1 MKITIV
7 TATYNRT
14 KEIENLY
21 NSIKKQ
27 THKNWEW
34 IIVDDYSDIKNYHF
48 VKSITLRDPRVKL
61 LRNFNNRK
69 QEYSRNKAIKLATG
83 DIITNIDS
91 DDDIPIN
98 RLEIINDAFT
108 REKECD
114 VLYGGWTLVRGDKQ
128 TYFSP
133 NPYNPEDFFMANRIN
148 NNAAAWKRSCN
159 LFYDEDYPYGCG
171 DYSLW
176 MCAIAR
182 GLRFMTADINLVFWK
197 NNPGCH
203 SIDKHTEMEHEA
215 IEVRKFWSKPKISII
230 MPTYNRTTYLK
241 DAIKSVTRQTFENW
255 ELLVVD
261 DGSKLSRKAE
271 YPKDYDPVIDEPP
284 RLVKEYNEVKE
295 IVDEFKDAR
304 IKYFRKEN
312 GGLSS
317 ALNFGLDRCNGDYI
331 ALLDDDD
338 LWMCYHLEML
348 YKTIIGSN
356 KKLDPGDKPIGVI
369 YGQTSVGKIRA
380 DGNTIEVHRDCLCKP
395 FKKRQDL
402 LWMNHL
408 TTCSVLF
415 DKKIVYQKGLYF
427 DESLDTHMDWDFWI
441 RLSKDVEFLFLG
453 IKSSIYRMHDNNMLA
468 HSDNQVV
475 GVTKVSSWEDM
486 GKVQM
491 KHIKF

>member
-1 MKITIV
+1 MISIV

-27 THKNWEW
+27 THKDWEW

-69 QEYSRNKAIKLATG
+69 QEYSRNRAIKIAKG

-98 RLEIINDAFT
+98 RLEIINDSFE
-108 REKECD
+108 REKGCD
-114 VLYGGWTLVRGDKQ
+114 VLYGGWTLVRGDKK

-148 NNAAAWKRSCN
+148 NNASAWKRSCN

-203 SIDKHTEMEHEA
+203 SIDKKYEMEHEA
-215 IEVRKFWSKPKISII
+215 IELRKFWSKPKISII

-241 DAIKSVTRQTFENW
+241 EAIKSVMKQTFTNW

-261 DGSKLSRKAE
+261 DGSKE
-271 YPKDYDPVIDEPP
+271 KDVEDIKFIIDG
-284 RLVKEYNEVKE
+284 
-295 IVDEFKDAR
+295 FKDAR

-317 ALNFGLDRCNGDYI
+317 ALNYGLDRSNGDYI

-338 LWMCYHLEML
+338 IWMCYHLKML
-348 YKTIIGSN
+348 YKTIISVN
-356 KKLDPGDKPIGVI
+356 KKLKKEAKPIGAI
-369 YGQTSVGKIRA
+369 YGQCAVGEIRA
-380 DGNTIEVHRDCLCKP
+380 DENTIEVHNDGVCRPFVKRRDLIKA
-395 FKKRQDL
+395 
-402 LWMNHL
+402 NYL

-415 DKKIVYQKGLYF
+415 DKKIVYRKGLYF
-427 DESLDTHMDWDFWI
+427 DESLNTHMDWDFWI
-441 RLSKDVEFLFLG
+441 RLSKEVEFLYLG
-453 IKSSIYRMHDNNMLA
+453 IKSSIYRMHNNNMLA
-468 HSDNQVV
+468 HPNNRIV
-475 GVTKVSSWEDM
+475 GVTKISSWEDM

-491 KHIKF
+491 KHLEF